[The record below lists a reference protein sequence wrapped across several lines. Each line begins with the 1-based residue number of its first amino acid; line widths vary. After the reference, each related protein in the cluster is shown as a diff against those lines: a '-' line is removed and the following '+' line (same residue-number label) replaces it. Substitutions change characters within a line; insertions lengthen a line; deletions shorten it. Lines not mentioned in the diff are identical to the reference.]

1 MQKMQIKLSENCAC
15 LDFLCCICGDVFQ
28 AEPVIADAFVDGR
41 EYDVVCKEC
50 VKGGPKKMRK
60 RMIKRA
66 ESLRREAELLRRE
79 AEDIERLASQAIIE
93 CPTWADWKKLE
104 EKVISEFDRAD
115 NSSVQEGNESRSVKE
130 NIKRIDYQSS

>member
-28 AEPVIADAFVDGR
+28 AELVIADAFVDGR
-41 EYDVVCKEC
+41 KDDVVCKEC

-66 ESLRREAELLRRE
+66 ESLRRA
-79 AEDIERLASQAIIE
+79 AEDIESLASQTIIE

-104 EKVISEFDRAD
+104 KKVNSKFDRAD